1 MCDLLQEIETLKKR
15 QWNLILDVILK
26 LVHNCKKHLRSD
38 EILLFI
44 VEGNSKSF
52 TRVQDCK
59 GLTLTIVSALS

>member
-1 MCDLLQEIETLKKR
+1 MEFNSGCNIE
-15 QWNLILDVILK
+15 VG
-26 LVHNCKKHLRSD
+26 NCKKHLRSD